1 MPKIELGSLIEVYK
15 ALEIHTL
22 SQIAL
27 IDAAALANQYIPPF
41 PPSVPALIA
50 NLDTPELA
58 MAIQKVLL
66 AQYPAAHPIRLVWF
80 DGSEEAAVEQLIL
93 ADLGQQ
99 PLIGSTIALYL
110 PELGESYAFEAFQ
123 NIIARL
129 RSPGGCPWDQK
140 QTHQSMRSDLL
151 EEAYEVLAA
160 LDANDPDAMRE
171 EFGDLLL
178 HIIMQAQIASENG
191 EFSMGDV
198 VHGIYTKIVRR
209 HPHVFGERAIAGEQ
223 DILAN
228 WEEMKAQERLENGQ
242 SEAGLLDS
250 LNLALPALV
259 QAQQFQA
266 RAARLKFDWPEIS
279 GVIDKVFEEIEEVR
293 QAGSEAELHA
303 EIGDLLFAV
312 VNLARW
318 HKVDAES
325 ALRQGNQR
333 FRQRFKYIEQAAR
346 AQGKQVS
353 DFSLDEMDQLWE
365 DAKRNQK

>member
-1 MPKIELGSLIEVYK
+1 MSIIKLDFLTEVYK
-15 ALEIHTL
+15 VLEIHTL
-22 SQIAL
+22 SQITL
-27 IDAAALANQYIPPF
+27 IDAAALANQYTPPF
-41 PPSVPALIA
+41 PPGVPALIA
-50 NLDTPELA
+50 NLGTPELA
-58 MAIQKVLL
+58 LAIQKVLL
-66 AQYPAAHPIRLVWF
+66 AQYPAAHPIRLVWLNE
-80 DGSEEAAVEQLIL
+80 SEEASVEQLML
-93 ADLGQQ
+93 ADLSQQ
-99 PLIGSTIALYL
+99 PLIGIGNALYL
-110 PELGESYAFEAFQ
+110 PELGESYAFESFQ

-129 RSPGGCPWDQK
+129 RAPGGCPWDQK

-160 LDANDPDAMRE
+160 LDANDPDAMCE

-178 HIIMQAQIASENG
+178 HIVMQAQIAAENG
-191 EFSMGDV
+191 EFSMADV
-198 VHGIYTKIVRR
+198 VNGIYTKIVRR
-209 HPHVFGERAIAGEQ
+209 HPHVFGERAIEGEQ
-223 DILAN
+223 AILAN
-228 WEEMKAQERLENGQ
+228 WEEMKAQERLEHGQ

-266 RAARLKFDWPEIS
+266 RAARLKFDWPDIP

-293 QAGSEAELHA
+293 QAGSAAELHA

-318 HKVDAES
+318 YKVDAES

-333 FRQRFKYIEQAAR
+333 FRQRFKYIEHAAR

-353 DFSLDEMDQLWE
+353 DFSLDEMDQFWE
-365 DAKRNQK
+365 DAKHSS